1 MGATADPVFAAV
13 TAPGMPFEIAERDG
27 RRVFMH
33 APATLAAMLE
43 GPRRF
48 GDRTALVETGDGAE
62 RRLDYATLYARRDAL
77 IARLGIAP
85 DTHVAICMRNRT
97 EWVLAFLAVVAAG
110 GVAVLVNSR
119 GSPAEMAAMIAEG
132 GAALTLTDDSHAR
145 LLARSDHAGPVV
157 DLTTLDLDTPVS
169 APAIHDGTADDPVA
183 IMFTSGTTGQVK
195 GAVLT
200 NRNMV
205 TGLMTIQLSG
215 MMVLHHAA
223 ARAGMEVAAL
233 LAAMPQ
239 SAALLVYPLFHVSG
253 LSSALLTTLLSG
265 GKVVMMRRWAADSA
279 LALIAQER
287 ISQFAAVPT
296 MLWDVLHAPG
306 LADADLSSLRNIG
319 SGGQALPT
327 ELLQAVHAAAPHA
340 LIGTGYGMTEAS
352 GSVAQAV
359 GEDFMRQP
367 ASAGRVLPLVD
378 VRILDDA
385 QQDLPP
391 GRVGEIAVRGAM
403 VMQGYHGRPEET
415 RAVLSADGWLR
426 TGDLGYVDGEGY
438 IFIVDRRKDM
448 VISGGENIYCA
459 EVERVVE
466 TMPGVSECAGLSR
479 PDPRLGERLL
489 MVVTGRPDGGGEG
502 VQAWVAER
510 LARYKV
516 PAEVIFRDAPLP
528 RNAMHKID
536 KPALRRW
543 LDQQD

>member
-1 MGATADPVFAAV
+1 
-13 TAPGMPFEIAERDG
+13 
-27 RRVFMH
+27 
-33 APATLAAMLE
+33 
-43 GPRRF
+43 
-48 GDRTALVETGDGAE
+48 
-62 RRLDYATLYARRDAL
+62 
-77 IARLGIAP
+77 
-85 DTHVAICMRNRT
+85 
-97 EWVLAFLAVVAAG
+97 
-110 GVAVLVNSR
+110 
-119 GSPAEMAAMIAEG
+119 
-132 GAALTLTDDSHAR
+132 
-145 LLARSDHAGPVV
+145 
-157 DLTTLDLDTPVS
+157 
-169 APAIHDGTADDPVA
+169 
-183 IMFTSGTTGQVK
+183 
-195 GAVLT
+195 
-200 NRNMV
+200 
-205 TGLMTIQLSG
+205 
-215 MMVLHHAA
+215 
-223 ARAGMEVAAL
+223 
-233 LAAMPQ
+233 
-239 SAALLVYPLFHVSG
+239 
-253 LSSALLTTLLSG
+253 
-265 GKVVMMRRWAADSA
+265 
-279 LALIAQER
+279 
-287 ISQFAAVPT
+287 
-296 MLWDVLHAPG
+296 
-306 LADADLSSLRNIG
+306 
-319 SGGQALPT
+319 
-327 ELLQAVHAAAPHA
+327 
-340 LIGTGYGMTEAS
+340 MTEAS